1 MFGKILQR
9 IVEETGGGIGA
20 ILMGYD
26 GIAIDQYFHPGDGLD
41 LQLIAVEYANLL
53 KEIKKA
59 GEILSLGALEEVAM
73 RTERFYVVVR
83 VLSDEYFV
91 ALTIDG
97 GGNFGK
103 GRYLLLRETGNLKE
117 ALA

>member
-1 MFGKILQR
+1 MFGNILQT

-20 ILMGYD
+20 VLMGYD
-26 GIAIDQYFHPGDGLD
+26 GIGIEQFFHPCEEGDLSM
-41 LQLIAVEYANLL
+41 IAVEYANVL
-53 KEIKKA
+53 KGIKKA
-59 GEILSLGALEEVAM
+59 GEVLHAGVMEEVSI

-83 VLSDEYFV
+83 ILSDDYFV
-91 ALTIDG
+91 ALIIDS

-103 GRYLLLRETGNLKE
+103 GRYLLLRESGFLKE

>member
-1 MFGKILQR
+1 VFGKILQR

-20 ILMGYD
+20 ILMGFD
-26 GIAIDQYFHPGDGLD
+26 GIAIDQYFQPCEGVD
-41 LQLIAVEYANLL
+41 LHQVAVEYANML
-53 KEIKKA
+53 KEIKNA
-59 GEILSLGALEEVAM
+59 GEILNTGELEEVSI

-97 GGNFGK
+97 QGNFGQ
-103 GRYLLLRETGNLKE
+103 GRYLLLRESGNLKE
-117 ALA
+117 ALT